1 MAGNLKSRLARLKA
15 AGGERPAPAAAPLA
29 APEEGLPRTGCA
41 AHRGLAGPGAGRA
54 PGFLAGW
61 ELFAPFVYTRELVV
75 EDPLPDILEPAP
87 FLPLAPRR
95 GRPGT
100 REAEALEETIESARL
115 RFFDLE
121 TTGLSG
127 GSGTVAFLAALGRR
141 SPGGL
146 AIRQFFL
153 ADYPGERDF
162 VLGILDSLSGPSV
175 LATYNGRSFD
185 YPLLKTRCVMN
196 GIAAPD
202 PPHLDVL
209 YPARRLWRKASGGAS
224 LGLLEGL
231 VLGQDRGP
239 DVPGSRIPALYLDFL
254 RTGEEAEMGLVMSHN
269 ASDVSSLARLLAR
282 VAGVYGSPLGCGD
295 DPLLDRA
302 SLGRS
307 LLALGRPEEAEALL
321 EEASASGDG
330 EAFVLLSRRYRGRH
344 RGRDFERI
352 WERRPSGYAP
362 AVEGAK
368 YFEHERRDWSAALEA
383 VALAEGEAGLPREAR
398 EALAWRRA
406 RLERKLGK
414 GPA

>member
-1 MAGNLKSRLARLKA
+1 VAGNLKSRLARLKA
-15 AGGERPAPAAAPLA
+15 AEKGRPAP
-29 APEEGLPRTGCA
+29 EEAA
-41 AHRGLAGPGAGRA
+41 AHRGAGRPDSGEL

-61 ELFAPFVYTRELVV
+61 EPLAPFVYTRELMVA
-75 EDPLPDILEPAP
+75 DPLPELVDPAP
-87 FLPLAPRR
+87 FLPLASRR
-95 GRPGT
+95 GATWARG
-100 REAEALEETIESARL
+100 EAGLEETIESGRL

-127 GSGTVAFLAALGRR
+127 GSGTIAFLAALGRR
-141 SPGGL
+141 SPEGL

-153 ADYPGERDF
+153 ADYPGEREF
-162 VLGILDSLSGPSV
+162 VSSILDSLSGPSV
-175 LATYNGRSFD
+175 LATYNGKSFD
-185 YPLLKTRCVMN
+185 YPLLRTRCVMN
-196 GIAAPD
+196 GLAAPE

-224 LGLLEGL
+224 LGLLESL

-269 ASDVSSLARLLAR
+269 ASDVSSLARLLSR
-282 VAGVYGSPLGCGD
+282 VSGVYESPLRCGD
-295 DPLLDRA
+295 DRLLDRA

-307 LLALGRPEEAEALL
+307 LLALDRAEEAEALL
-321 EEASASGDG
+321 EEDAASGDE
-330 EAFVLLSRRYRGRH
+330 EAFVLLSRRYRGQG

-352 WERRPSGYAP
+352 WERRPSGYAS

-368 YFEHERRDWSAALEA
+368 YFEHGKRDWNAALEA
-383 VALAEGEAGLPREAR
+383 VVLAEGEAGLPREAR

>member
-1 MAGNLKSRLARLKA
+1 VAGNLKSRLARLKA
-15 AGGERPAPAAAPLA
+15 TGGERPARPEAADV
-29 APEEGLPRTGCA
+29 
-41 AHRGLAGPGAGRA
+41 AHRGLDRPGEGEV
-54 PGFLAGW
+54 PGFLGGW
-61 ELFAPFVYTRELVV
+61 DLLAPFVYTRELMA
-75 EDPLPDILEPAP
+75 EDTLPDLVDPAP
-87 FLPLAPRR
+87 FLPAASRR
-95 GRPGT
+95 GASRARG
-100 REAEALEETIESARL
+100 AGGLEEPIESERL

-127 GSGTVAFLAALGRR
+127 GAGTIAFLAALGRR
-141 SPGGL
+141 SPKGL

-162 VLGILDSLSGPSV
+162 VLSILDSLSGRSV

-196 GIAAPD
+196 GLAPPD

-254 RTGEEAEMGLVMSHN
+254 RTGEEAEMGLVVSHN

-282 VAGVYGSPLGCGD
+282 VSGVYESPVESGR

-307 LLALGRPEEAEALL
+307 LLSLGRAGEAEALL
-321 EEASASGDG
+321 EAASASGD
-330 EAFVLLSRRYRGRH
+330 EASFVLLSRRYRGQRR
-344 RGRDFERI
+344 RGDFERV

-368 YFEHERRDWSAALEA
+368 YFEHEKRDWAAALEA
-383 VALAEGEAGLPREAR
+383 VSLAEGFARSEGEKEAIS
-398 EALAWRRA
+398 WRRG
-406 RLERKLGK
+406 RLERKLGDLAL
-414 GPA
+414 G